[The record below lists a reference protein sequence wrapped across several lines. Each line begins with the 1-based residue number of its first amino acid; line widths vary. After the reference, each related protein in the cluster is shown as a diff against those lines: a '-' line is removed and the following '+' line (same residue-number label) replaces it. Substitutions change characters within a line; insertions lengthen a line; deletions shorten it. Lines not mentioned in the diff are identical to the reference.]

1 MALVVYDRV
10 QETTTTSGTGSVTLL
25 GAVSGFQS
33 FAVVGNSN
41 TTYYTITDGAQW
53 EVGIG
58 TYSTSG
64 PTLARTTV
72 LSNSNGNTSPI
83 TLSGGTA
90 QVFVTYT
97 AEKSVNLD
105 ASGNVTPL
113 GTIASGTWQGTT
125 VGVSYG
131 GTGVTASS
139 GVNSVMLR
147 DSNANTQINNIIQ
160 GWSST
165 VSAGGTTTLTVAS
178 SYWQRLTGS
187 TTQTFQLPDATT
199 LVAGTSYL
207 FDNDSSGTLTITN
220 NGGSTVDVVAA
231 GGYATVFLE
240 SNSTSNGTWG
250 RFGML
255 PTEVNWGTLSADL
268 GGSTI
273 SNAVWQGTT
282 IGTGYGGTG
291 LTSYTSGG
299 ALYATSTSSLT
310 SGTLPV
316 TAGGTAATTF
326 TANGILYGN
335 GTSALGVTGAGTTG
349 QVLLANTSG
358 APTWGSV
365 PSSGAVTTFQTSL
378 NGLTPSTATA
388 GAVTL
393 AGTLGP
399 VSGGTGLSAYTTG
412 DIIYASATNTLSALA
427 DVATGNALISGGV
440 TTAPSWGK
448 IGLTTHV
455 SGTLPVAN
463 GGTGQTTYTDGQLL
477 IGNSTGNTLTKA
489 SLTAGTGISITPGS
503 GSISIASTV
512 TSGLTITNDTTTAT
526 ALYPTFTSATSGS
539 ISGASV
545 TSTKLTFVPTTGSLT
560 APQTVASNGL
570 VVNSNTV
577 SASYSIP
584 SGSSATSTGPM
595 TISSGVAVTVPT
607 GSRWVVL

>member
-41 TTYYTITDGAQW
+41 TTYYTITDGAAW

-83 TLSGGTA
+83 TLSGGLA

-105 ASGNVTPL
+105 ASDNVTPL

-139 GVNSVMLR
+139 GANSVVLR
-147 DSNANTQINNIIQ
+147 DANQNTSLNNIFRNIT
-160 GWSST
+160 ST
-165 VSAGGTTTLTVAS
+165 VSAAGTTVLTAAS
-178 SYWQRLTGS
+178 SFTQVLTG
-187 TTQTFQLPDATT
+187 TLAQTFQLPDATT
-199 LVAGTSYL
+199 LTNGASFQFNNNSTGALSIV
-207 FDNDSSGTLTITN
+207 N
-220 NGGSTVDVVAA
+220 NGSGPVATVAA
-231 GGYATVFLE
+231 GGATQLFLT
-240 SNSTSNGTWG
+240 STSTANGTWDTHG
-250 RFGML
+250 FL
-255 PTEVNWGTLSADL
+255 PENILWGTNSLYLATDVIT
-268 GGSTI
+268 GGTW
-273 SNAVWQGTT
+273 NGGT
-282 IGTGYGGTG
+282 IGTAYGGTG
-291 LTSYTSGG
+291 LTSFTSGG

-310 SGTLPV
+310 SGTLP
-316 TAGGTAATTF
+316 AT
-326 TANGILYGN
+326 
-335 GTSALGVTGAGTTG
+335 
-349 QVLLANTSG
+349 
-358 APTWGSV
+358 
-365 PSSGAVTTFQTSL
+365 
-378 NGLTPSTATA
+378 
-388 GAVTL
+388 
-393 AGTLGP
+393 
-399 VSGGTGLSAYTTG
+399 SGGTGLATYTTG
-412 DIIYASATNTLSALA
+412 DVIYASATNTLAKIGIGS
-427 DVATGNALISGGV
+427 TGQVLTVSGGIP
-440 TTAPSWGK
+440 TWAAAA
-448 IGLTTHV
+448 
-455 SGTLPVAN
+455 SGV
-463 GGTGQTTYTDGQLL
+463 
-477 IGNSTGNTLTKA
+477 
-489 SLTAGTGISITPGS
+489 
-503 GSISIASTV
+503 
-512 TSGLTITNDTTTAT
+512 TITNDTSTAT

-539 ISGASV
+539 VAGLNV

-577 SASYSIP
+577 SVSYSIP

-595 TISSGVAVTVPT
+595 TIGSGATVTVPT

>member
-64 PTLARTTV
+64 PTLARTTI

-83 TLSGGTA
+83 TLSGGLA

-139 GVNSVMLR
+139 GVNSVVLR
-147 DSNANTQINNIIQ
+147 DSNGNTQINNMIP
-160 GWSST
+160 GWTST
-165 VSAGGTTTLTVAS
+165 VSAAGTTVLTVAS
-178 SYWQRLTGS
+178 SYYQRLTGS

-199 LVAGTSYL
+199 LVTGTTFL
-207 FDNDSSGTLTITN
+207 FDNDSTGNLTVVN
-220 NGGSTVDVVAA
+220 NGGSSIDVIAA
-231 GGYATVFLE
+231 GGYSTVFLE
-240 SNSTSNGTWG
+240 SNSTTNGVWG
-250 RFGML
+250 RFGSL
-255 PTEVNWGTLSADL
+255 PSEVNWGTLSADL
-268 GGSTI
+268 GGATV
-273 SNAVWQGTT
+273 SNATWQGTT
-282 IGTGYGGTG
+282 IATGYGGTG

-310 SGTLPV
+310 SGTLPI
-316 TAGGTAATTF
+316 ASGGTAVTSF
-326 TANGILYGN
+326 TANGVVYGN
-335 GTSALGVTGAGTTG
+335 GTSALGVTSAGTTG
-349 QVLLANTSG
+349 QVLLANTGG

-365 PSSGAVTTFQTSL
+365 PSTGAVTSFQTSL
-378 NGLTPSTATA
+378 NGLTPSTSTT

-393 AGTLGP
+393 AGTLGTS
-399 VSGGTGLSAYTTG
+399 SGGTALTSFTSGGAL
-412 DIIYASATNTLSALA
+412 YATSTSAL
-427 DVATGNALISGGV
+427 
-440 TTAPSWGK
+440 TT
-448 IGLTTHV
+448 
-455 SGTLPVAN
+455 GTLPIAS
-463 GGTGQTTYTDGQLL
+463 GGTGQTT
-477 IGNSTGNTLTKA
+477 A
-489 SLTAGTGISITPGS
+489 SAAFNALSPITTAGDLILGNGANSATRLGIGTNGYVLTSNGTTASWAAASS
-503 GSISIASTV
+503 GVTV
-512 TSGLTITNDTTTAT
+512 TNDTSTAT

-539 ISGASV
+539 ISGVSV
-545 TSTKLTFVPTTGSLT
+545 TSSKFTFVPSTGSLT

-577 SASYSIP
+577 SANYSIP

-595 TISSGVAVTVPT
+595 TIASGVAVTVPT

>member
-83 TLSGGTA
+83 TLSGGLA
-90 QVFVTYT
+90 QVFVTYPS
-97 AEKSVNLD
+97 EKSVNLD
-105 ASGNVTPL
+105 SSGNVTPL

-147 DSNANTQINNIIQ
+147 DSNANTLINNIVQ
-160 GWSST
+160 GWTST
-165 VSAGGTTTLTVAS
+165 VSAAGTTTLTVAS
-178 SYWQRLTGS
+178 TYWQRLTGT
-187 TTQTFQLPDATT
+187 TTQTFKLPNATT
-199 LVAGTSYL
+199 LTSGTSYI
-207 FDNDSSGTLTITN
+207 FDNDSTGNLYIID
-220 NGGSTVDVVAA
+220 NGSNAVDTVAA
-231 GGYATVFLE
+231 GGYTTVFLE
-240 SNSTSNGTWG
+240 SNSTSNGEWG

-255 PTEVNWGTLSADL
+255 PTEVNWGTTSADL
-268 GGSTI
+268 GSATI
-273 SNAVWQGTT
+273 TNATWQGTT
-282 IGTGYGGTG
+282 IATGYGGTG
-291 LTSYTSGG
+291 LTSFTSGG

-310 SGTLPV
+310 SGTLPI
-316 TAGGTAATTF
+316 ASGGTAATTF
-326 TANGILYGN
+326 TSNGVLYGN

-365 PSSGAVTTFQTSL
+365 PSTGAVTTFQTSL
-378 NGLTPSTATA
+378 SGLTPSTATT

-393 AGTLGP
+393 AGTLGAT
-399 VSGGTGLSAYTTG
+399 SGGTGLSAYTTG
-412 DIIYASATNTLSALA
+412 DIIYASATNTLS
-427 DVATGNALISGGV
+427 
-440 TTAPSWGK
+440 K
-448 IGLTTHV
+448 
-455 SGTLPVAN
+455 
-463 GGTGQTTYTDGQLL
+463 
-477 IGNSTGNTLTKA
+477 
-489 SLTAGTGISITPGS
+489 LTAGTNGYVLTLAAGVPSWAAASS
-503 GSISIASTV
+503 GVTV
-512 TSGLTITNDTTTAT
+512 TNDTSTAS

-539 ISGASV
+539 ISGVSV
-545 TSTKLTFVPTTGSLT
+545 TSSKFTFVPSTGSLT

-577 SASYSIP
+577 SVSYSIP